1 MMACV
6 KDVLKSVEFI
16 QTVQGD
22 GVKRAKATY

>member
-22 GVKRAKATY
+22 GVKRAATY